1 MGHSCTQNYS
11 PKSNFKDLRKISSS
25 NDYSKVYESFFKEW
39 ILEDVSKNIDIGQY
53 GGLDTTIAIQK
64 FLNLGVRPSLIPL
77 IASYLT
83 DRKMRVK
90 FNGEVS
96 DFLALLGAGPQS
108 TLIGQIEYLVQSNDN
123 ADIVSPE
130 DRYKYI
136 DDLSILQLVFLS
148 GLVTEY
154 NFVQH
159 VASDVGIDD
168 VFLPPSSYPTQDSLD
183 WISNWT
189 EENKMQLNEEKCN
202 YMVFSKTT
210 HKQCAPGKNSCN

>member
-1 MGHSCTQNYS
+1 
-11 PKSNFKDLRKISSS
+11 
-25 NDYSKVYESFFKEW
+25 
-39 ILEDVSKNIDIGQY
+39 
-53 GGLDTTIAIQK
+53 
-64 FLNLGVRPSLIPL
+64 
-77 IASYLT
+77 
-83 DRKMRVK
+83 MRVK

-96 DFLALLGAGPQS
+96 DFLALLGAGPQG

-136 DDLSILQLVFLS
+136 DDLSILQLVLLS

-210 HKQCAPGKNSCN
+210 HKQCAPGKKFCN